1 VGLEDLVP
9 DAEKVTSQA
18 RPVLRGDRA
27 AKPAKLARKDRNAR
41 WTLKRAKVRR
51 SKVEIA
57 IPLFE
62 CKNVVSI
69 ARAHGFVRAFP
80 SPMRPRTTGAAGQQ

>member
-9 DAEKVTSQA
+9 DAEKVALQA
-18 RPVLRGDRA
+18 RRVREDRA

-41 WTLKRAKVRR
+41 WTLKRAKVRTA
-51 SKVEIA
+51 KMEIA
-57 IPLFE
+57 SPLFG

-69 ARAHGFVRAFP
+69 DRAHGFVRAFP
-80 SPMRPRTTGAAGQQ
+80 SPMRPRTTGTAGQQ

>member
-1 VGLEDLVP
+1 VP
-9 DAEKVTSQA
+9 DAEKVALQA
-18 RPVLRGDRA
+18 GRVRGDRA

-57 IPLFE
+57 IPLFG

-80 SPMRPRTTGAAGQQ
+80 SPMRPRTTGSTGQQ